1 MNQSLVQTEA
11 LVSASSPVMAISIVL
26 SKYPWRIEPLKLVF
40 WGFAVIGAATN
51 FGALSASSL
60 QNDQNTKSV
69 TSLLLQS
76 SGSLRNIICFY
87 CPLSCLKWI
96 YIIYELK
103 MYAVWW
109 SVNKSI
115 PQGFSMN
122 RVFSHTICQGFVVWT
137 KSLGGED
144 VVNEEVTLC
153 VPQELTRW

>member
-1 MNQSLVQTEA
+1 MVVDEIEIEQETCLHGWSYHPPSWLFR
-11 LVSASSPVMAISIVL
+11 LY

-40 WGFAVIGAATN
+40 WGLAVIGAATN
-51 FGALSASSL
+51 FGALSVSSL

-109 SVNKSI
+109 SVNESI
-115 PQGFSMN
+115 PQSFSMN
-122 RVFSHTICQGFVVWT
+122 RVLCRYSLTILSIL
-137 KSLGGED
+137 KSA
-144 VVNEEVTLC
+144 VLC
-153 VPQELTRW
+153 KQWCVRLHC